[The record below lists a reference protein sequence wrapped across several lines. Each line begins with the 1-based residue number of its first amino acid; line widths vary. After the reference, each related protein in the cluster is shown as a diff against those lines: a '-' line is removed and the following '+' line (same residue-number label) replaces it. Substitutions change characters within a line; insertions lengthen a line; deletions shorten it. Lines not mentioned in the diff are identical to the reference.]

1 MAETQSK
8 QWGVTAPIS
17 TSQPTPGDLKL
28 NDELVEE
35 LTRQNVFESHEGS
48 DMRVRVLRHIQEA
61 VDKFCKHVGKL
72 KGLPQSTIDTMSGKI
87 FCFGSYALGVHG
99 PSSDIDTLIV
109 APKSVSLNDYFDHF
123 ERIFREMSDEK
134 LITEMNPVPEAFVPL
149 IKMEYSGVSI
159 DLLFVSLPSMTQIP
173 KDLEGVDKNM
183 LRGLDDTAMRSVN
196 GTRVTLEL
204 MQSIPQI
211 KSFRHAL
218 RAIKLWSTQRGIYGA
233 VFGYPGGIAWAI
245 MVARI
250 CQLYPM
256 ACGATILTKF
266 FRLMG
271 KWPFPRPVM
280 LKNIE
285 EGTLNLRVWN
295 PTQYP
300 GDRAHLMPIITPAF
314 PSMCSTHTIM
324 HSTLHVLREEFER
337 ADQLINSESG
347 ILEGKKQWRDLFT
360 KHTFFTKDHKYYLSV
375 IAASRTE
382 KAHSTFSGLVQSKFR
397 LLCKNI
403 EDGQCGIDIARP
415 WMKGISRVHRYNN
428 EEEADKIIQG
438 HTDFQIKASEVPEIA
453 PGEDS
458 PAGIMYTTTFYVG
471 LKLKPDGTKSLD
483 ISYPVSDFR
492 NLVTTNNGFN
502 EKLNSVRVIH
512 TRNNQLPD
520 DLFSEGET
528 KAPKPSKKGK
538 KGDVNKAAKRHFAE
552 TGLDV
557 RITRIT
563 KTSRRILTAQEQL
576 TRSG

>member
-1 MAETQSK
+1 M
-8 QWGVTAPIS
+8 S
-17 TSQPTPGDLKL
+17 TDLVSFSSTPVYICKL
-28 NDELVEE
+28 TSL
-35 LTRQNVFESHEGS
+35 L
-48 DMRVRVLRHIQEA
+48 A
-61 VDKFCKHVGKL
+61 
-72 KGLPQSTIDTMSGKI
+72 
-87 FCFGSYALGVHG
+87 
-99 PSSDIDTLIV
+99 SDIDTLIV
-109 APKSVSLNDYFDHF
+109 APKSVSINDYFDHF
-123 ERIFREMSDEK
+123 ERIFREMSDESK
-134 LITEMNPVPEAFVPL
+134 ITEMNPVPDAFVPL

-218 RAIKLWSTQRGIYGA
+218 RAVKLWSNQRGIYGA
-233 VFGYPGGIAWAI
+233 VFGFPGGIAWAI

-314 PSMCSTHTIM
+314 PSMCATHTIM
-324 HSTLHVLREEFER
+324 HSTLDVMREEFER
-337 ADQLINSESG
+337 ADQLINSANG
-347 ILEGKKQWRDLFT
+347 ILEGKKQWKDLFQ

-375 IAASRTE
+375 VAASRTE

-403 EDGQCGIDIARP
+403 EDGQCGIDVARP
-415 WMKGISRVHRYNN
+415 WMKGINRVHRYKT

-438 HTDFQIKASEVPEIA
+438 STEFQLKPAEI
-453 PGEDS
+453 PTITSGEEPPNDL
-458 PAGIMYTTTFYVG
+458 MYTTTFYVG
-471 LKLKPDGTKSLD
+471 LKLKPGTYIYLTISDTSLTCLADGTKSLD
-483 ISYPVSDFR
+483 ISFPVSDFR
-492 NLVTTNNGFN
+492 NLITTNAGYDK
-502 EKLNSVRVIH
+502 EIMSVRVVH
-512 TRNNQLPD
+512 TR
-520 DLFSEGET
+520 
-528 KAPKPSKKGK
+528 K
-538 KGDVNKAAKRHFAE
+538 
-552 TGLDV
+552 
-557 RITRIT
+557 
-563 KTSRRILTAQEQL
+563 
-576 TRSG
+576 

>member
-1 MAETQSK
+1 MAETQPK

-17 TSQPTPGDLKL
+17 TQQPTATDLKL
-28 NDELVEE
+28 NDELVDE
-35 LTRQNVFESHEGS
+35 LKRQNVFESPEGS
-48 DMRVRVLRHIQEA
+48 EMRVRVLKHLQSV
-61 VDKFCKHVGKL
+61 VDKFIQYVGKQ
-72 KGLPQSTIDTMSGKI
+72 KGLPQSTLDTAGGKI

-109 APKSVSLNDYFDHF
+109 APKHVSLPDYFDHF

-134 LITEMNPVPEAFVPL
+134 DITEMNPVPEAFVPL
-149 IKMEYSGVSI
+149 IKMEYCKVSI
-159 DLLFVSLPSMTQIP
+159 DLLFVSLPTMTQIS
-173 KDLEGVDKNM
+173 KDLEGVDKTM

-218 RAIKLWSTQRGIYGA
+218 RAIKLWSNQRGIYGA

-314 PSMCSTHTIM
+314 PSMCATHTIM
-324 HSTLHVLREEFER
+324 HSTLDVMRDEFER
-337 ADQLINSESG
+337 ADQLINGQNG
-347 ILEGKKQWRDLFT
+347 ILEGKKKWADLFQ

-403 EDGQCGIDIARP
+403 EDGQCGIEIARP
-415 WMKGISRVHRYNN
+415 WMKGINRFHRYET
-428 EEEADKIIQG
+428 EEQADKIIQG
-438 HTDFQIKASEVPEIA
+438 SNDFVISSSEVPA
-453 PGEDS
+453 STNGES
-458 PAGIMYTTTFYVG
+458 PKDIMYTTTFYVG

-492 NLVTTNNGFN
+492 NLVTNASSYDG
-502 EKLNSVRVIH
+502 ELNSVRVVH
-512 TRNNQLPD
+512 TRNTQLPD
-520 DLFSEGET
+520 DLFGENET
-528 KAPKPSKKGK
+528 RPQKPPRKEKKK
-538 KGDVNKAAKRHFAE
+538 DANKAAKRHFTE

-557 RITRIT
+557 RNTQNI
-563 KTSRRILTAQEQL
+563 KTPRRTFA
-576 TRSG
+576 T

>member
-1 MAETQSK
+1 M
-8 QWGVTAPIS
+8 S
-17 TSQPTPGDLKL
+17 TDLVSFSSTPVYICKL
-28 NDELVEE
+28 TSL
-35 LTRQNVFESHEGS
+35 L
-48 DMRVRVLRHIQEA
+48 A
-61 VDKFCKHVGKL
+61 
-72 KGLPQSTIDTMSGKI
+72 
-87 FCFGSYALGVHG
+87 
-99 PSSDIDTLIV
+99 SDIDTLIV
-109 APKSVSLNDYFDHF
+109 APKSVSINDYFDHF
-123 ERIFREMSDEK
+123 ERIFREMSDESK
-134 LITEMNPVPEAFVPL
+134 ITEMNPVPDAFVPL

-218 RAIKLWSTQRGIYGA
+218 RAVKLWSNQRGIYGA
-233 VFGYPGGIAWAI
+233 VFGFPGGIAWAI

-314 PSMCSTHTIM
+314 PSMCATHTIM
-324 HSTLHVLREEFER
+324 HSTLDVMREEFER
-337 ADQLINSESG
+337 ADQLINSANG
-347 ILEGKKQWRDLFT
+347 ILEGKKQWKDLFQ

-375 IAASRTE
+375 VAASRTE

-403 EDGQCGIDIARP
+403 EDGQCGIDVARP
-415 WMKGISRVHRYNN
+415 WMKGINRVHRYKT

-438 HTDFQIKASEVPEIA
+438 STEFQLKPAEIPTIAS
-453 PGEDS
+453 GEEPPNDL
-458 PAGIMYTTTFYVG
+458 MYTTTFYVG
-471 LKLKPDGTKSLD
+471 LKLKPGTYIYFIISDTSLTCLADGTKSLD
-483 ISYPVSDFR
+483 ISFPVSDFR
-492 NLVTTNNGFN
+492 NLITTNAGYDK
-502 EKLNSVRVIH
+502 EIMSVRVVH
-512 TRNNQLPD
+512 TR
-520 DLFSEGET
+520 
-528 KAPKPSKKGK
+528 K
-538 KGDVNKAAKRHFAE
+538 
-552 TGLDV
+552 
-557 RITRIT
+557 
-563 KTSRRILTAQEQL
+563 
-576 TRSG
+576 